1 MKESKLSIIPQP
13 VTCQLTEGFFQS
25 RGLPAIKGDGT
36 FSKEIN
42 AVNQQLRED
51 LEKIGLAY
59 LQDREGKA
67 VICQAENN
75 PFTQLAPPAKPAS
88 SLSGEGYRITITK
101 ETITINAA
109 SGKGMYHGL
118 QSFRQLVLSEYKGFQ
133 EESRFNESNFSLP
146 CGKIIDYPRFPW
158 RGFMLDCSRYFYSI
172 NFIKRIIDVLSLHH
186 INRFHWHLSDDQ
198 GWRLP
203 IPEYPLLTETGSLR
217 KDSRISLV
225 PSIGGFYSEESICD
239 LVEYAAVRHIEVVP
253 EIDLP
258 GHASAILAAYPD
270 LGCTGGPYQV
280 EDRFGIF
287 EDVLCAGND
296 RIFEFIGKV
305 FDSLVR
311 LFPSSYVHIGGDEVL
326 FNRWE
331 ACPKC
336 QKKLSELGLE
346 KPKELQS
353 WITWRLVT
361 MLAERGKTAIGWD
374 EVLED
379 SQQFRLPKETVVMSW
394 RGSEGGIAAS
404 KRGHPVIM
412 VPNTEGCYLD
422 YKHIDDP
429 EEPGQTF
436 NTISTVYKGYCM
448 DPVAPEMTEEE
459 SSGILGG
466 QCNLWSELIYAGK
479 IAEYMIFP
487 RLCAIAEAVWT
498 SCENKNFDDFSRRLN
513 IHQKRLDR
521 LGLLQYRGP
530 LR

>member
-1 MKESKLSIIPQP
+1 MLYNNTSMTETKLPVIPQP
-13 VTCQLTEGFFQS
+13 VSCRYTEGFFQS
-25 RGLPAIKGDGT
+25 RGLPVIKGDALFKNEINVVNKQLQKDMGKVESVQN
-36 FSKEIN
+36 SKE
-42 AVNQQLRED
+42 
-51 LEKIGLAY
+51 
-59 LQDREGKA
+59 KA
-67 VICQAENN
+67 VICQKETGRLL
-75 PFTQLAPPAKPAS
+75 PD
-88 SLSGEGYRITITK
+88 EGYNITITK
-101 ETITINAA
+101 ENITISAV
-109 SGKGMYHGL
+109 SGKGIYHGL
-118 QSFRQLVLSEYKGFQ
+118 QSFRQLVLSEYRMLSKGINTDK
-133 EESRFNESNFSLP
+133 EANLILP
-146 CGKIIDYPRFPW
+146 CGEITDYPRFSW
-158 RGFMLDCSRYFYSI
+158 RGFMLDCSRYFYSLS
-172 NFIKRIIDVLSLHH
+172 FIKRIVDVLSLHH

-203 IPEYPLLTETGSLR
+203 VPEYPLLTGTGSLK
-217 KDSRISLV
+217 KDRRMSWI
-225 PSIGGFYSEESICD
+225 PSIGGFYTEEEIRE
-239 LVEYAAVRHIEVVP
+239 LVEYAAARHIEVIP

-258 GHASAILAAYPD
+258 GHTSAVLAAYPE

-296 RIFEFIGKV
+296 KIFDLIARV

-331 ACPKC
+331 TCPKC
-336 QKKLSELGLE
+336 QKRLAGLGLN

-353 WITWRLVT
+353 WITARLVA
-361 MLAERGKTAIGWD
+361 MLAERNRIAIGWD

-379 SQQFRLPKETVVMSW
+379 SEQFRLPKETVVMSW

-412 VPNTEGCYLD
+412 VPSTGGCYLD
-422 YKHIDDP
+422 YKHIDAP
-429 EEPGQTF
+429 EEPGQSWGT
-436 NTISTVYKGYCM
+436 STVYQGYSM
-448 DPVAPEMTEEE
+448 DPISSQIKDEEAQL
-459 SSGILGG
+459 ILGG

-498 SCENKNFDDFSRRLN
+498 SRENKNFDDFSSRLI
-513 IHQKRLDR
+513 IHQKRLDK